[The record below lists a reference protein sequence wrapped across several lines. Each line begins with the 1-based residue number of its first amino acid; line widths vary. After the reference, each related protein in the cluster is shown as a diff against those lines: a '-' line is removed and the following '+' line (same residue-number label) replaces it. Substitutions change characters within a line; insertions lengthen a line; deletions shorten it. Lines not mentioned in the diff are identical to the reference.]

1 MSVVGCLGLHIGS
14 TSVQFLPGQSGL
26 PDTQTL
32 AGSANIS
39 VTVNQVKLKLYKVSP
54 LLRNRTGTRS
64 MLHLQPSSLL

>member
-1 MSVVGCLGLHIGS
+1 MSVGCLGLGSIGS

-54 LLRNRTGTRS
+54 LPRNRTGTRS